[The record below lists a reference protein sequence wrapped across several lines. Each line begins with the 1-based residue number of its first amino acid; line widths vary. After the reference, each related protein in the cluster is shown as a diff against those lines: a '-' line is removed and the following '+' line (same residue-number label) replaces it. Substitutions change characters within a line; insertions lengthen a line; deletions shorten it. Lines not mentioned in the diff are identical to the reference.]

1 MVTIARMTGFE
12 TVCVAAVQ
20 ATPVILD
27 ADATIDKAIDLLG
40 EAAERDRHLLLVGLR
55 LGLDGHLDDRLG
67 EHDLLEL
74 DRSVG
79 CGERVA
85 GDDLLDA
92 DARGD
97 VAGVDLVDFFAL
109 VGTVSTMTHT
119 PVDALSI
126 ALGLYLF
133 PRLVAL
139 HPAFVRPGMTAKE
152 FLKTVHG
159 TIHVEVRKLHPDATL
174 PSFAYEDPAPDRLV
188 MIYVS
193 SRKVCDLASGLLQG
207 VAEHFQET
215 IAQEQVLCTKRGDP
229 HCRFELTF
237 GKMQ

>member
-1 MVTIARMTGFE
+1 MKGIIFNELERMVESKLGRDAWDD
-12 TVCVAAVQ
+12 VLQ
-20 ATPVILD
+20 ATTLQTEGGAFAGPSVYPD
-27 ADATIDKAIDLLG
+27 A
-40 EAAERDRHLLLVGLR
+40 
-55 LGLDGHLDDRLG
+55 
-67 EHDLLEL
+67 
-74 DRSVG
+74 
-79 CGERVA
+79 
-85 GDDLLDA
+85 
-92 DARGD
+92 
-97 VAGVDLVDFFAL
+97 DFFAL

-126 ALGLYLF
+126 AFGLYLF